1 MHSFT
6 CPICDEVFLFSVQE
20 GVEATKEVFLRIVH
34 IHDEGRPRWR
44 GVIHE
49 KGARNVEGKDEV
61 MRVTYAQ
68 GKARRDAVQQ
78 KAKEATKRVKKER
91 LTR

>member
-1 MHSFT
+1 MHSFA
-6 CPICDEVFLFSVQE
+6 CPICDEHFLFSVQE
-20 GVEATKEVFLRIVH
+20 GIEANKEVFMRIVH
-34 IHDEGRPRWR
+34 IHDEGTPRWQ

-68 GKARRDAVQQ
+68 GKVRRDAVQQ
-78 KAKEATKRVKKER
+78 KAKEAAKKVKKER